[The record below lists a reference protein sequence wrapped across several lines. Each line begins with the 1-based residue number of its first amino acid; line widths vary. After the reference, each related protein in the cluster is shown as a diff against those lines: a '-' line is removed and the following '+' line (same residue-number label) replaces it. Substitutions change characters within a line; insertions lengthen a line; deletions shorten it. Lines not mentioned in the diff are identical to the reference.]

1 MNTRSRISLM
11 FVLIGFISCL
21 YLLYIELSSDR
32 LVCVA
37 KQLDTD
43 SKQTVLVKDRTT
55 QFSIS
60 GDKMKYESP
69 YLTLKGSYRIS
80 DRYPHGFIRAY
91 IDEQLVFL
99 VNDKELDRKIFISF
113 CIKQS

>member
-1 MNTRSRISLM
+1 MSARSRISLG
-11 FVLIGFISCL
+11 FILIGLISCL

-37 KQLDTD
+37 KQIDTD
-43 SKQTVLVKDRTT
+43 RKQTVLVKDRTT

-60 GDKMKYESP
+60 GDKLKYESP
-69 YLTLKGSYRIS
+69 HLTLKDSYRIS

-91 IDEQLVFL
+91 INEQLVFL
-99 VNDKELDRKIFISF
+99 VNDKELDRKIIISF
-113 CIKQS
+113 CIKQ